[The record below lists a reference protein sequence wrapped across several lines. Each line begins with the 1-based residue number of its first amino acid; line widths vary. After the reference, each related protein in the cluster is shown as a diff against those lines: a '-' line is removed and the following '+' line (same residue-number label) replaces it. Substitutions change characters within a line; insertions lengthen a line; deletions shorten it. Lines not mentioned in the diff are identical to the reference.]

1 MRTSGHGEQWLKSRY
16 GWATASRLADLMA
29 KTKTG
34 VSASRAKY
42 MAQVCVERITNQP
55 YDSGFTSAA
64 MQRGIELEPVAISA
78 YEAHQFVTVEPA
90 SFVRHPRIEYA
101 GASPDG
107 FIGDDGL
114 VECKCPETHTHLET
128 VDGKSIDR
136 RYMLQMQFQMACS
149 GREWCDYVS
158 FDNRLPGA
166 LALHVR
172 RVSRDD
178 GLIAEI
184 ESEVE
189 QFLAEVAERVERYRR
204 MAA

>member
-1 MRTSGHGEQWLKSRY
+1 MRTSGHGEDWLKSRY

-42 MAQVCVERITNQP
+42 MAQVCVERMTGQP

-64 MQRGIELEPVAISA
+64 MARGIELEPIAIAA
-78 YEAHQFVTVEPA
+78 YEADQFVSVEPA
-90 SFVRHPRIEYA
+90 KFVPHPRIKWA

-107 FIGDDGL
+107 LVGADGL

-128 VDGKSIDR
+128 LDGKKIDR
-136 RYMLQMQFQMACS
+136 RYMLQMQFQMACAE
-149 GREWCDYVS
+149 REWCDYVS
-158 FDNRLPGA
+158 FDDRLPGA

-172 RVSRDD
+172 RVERDD
-178 GLIAEI
+178 KMIAEI

-189 QFLAEVAERVERYRR
+189 AFLAEAEERLERYRE